1 MDDSEIED
9 LLRRYRPIGPPAR
22 LRERIFATAPSQRI
36 WPWASA
42 AAALLIFAT
51 TFHVASS
58 YEAGTADVTLGP
70 AAATRVAD
78 DLTGMLG
85 GDLSARDL
93 AEFIIVEQQ
102 VRSEATR
109 VTPTDPSSVP
119 GGDSR

>member
-9 LLRRYRPIGPPAR
+9 LLRRYSPVGPPAG
-22 LRERIFATAPSQRI
+22 LRERIFATAPSRLI

-42 AAALLIFAT
+42 AAALLISAM
-51 TFHVASS
+51 TFHVASG
-58 YEAGTADVTLGP
+58 YEVGSADVTLGP

-78 DLTGMLG
+78 DLTDMLG
-85 GDLSARDL
+85 GDAAARDL

-109 VTPTDPSSVP
+109 IIPTEPGSVP
-119 GGDSR
+119 QGDPR

>member
-9 LLRRYRPIGPPAR
+9 LLRRYRPIGPPAQ
-22 LRERIFATAPSQRI
+22 LRERIFATAPGRRI

-42 AAALLIFAT
+42 AAALLISAM
-51 TFHVASS
+51 TFHIASG
-58 YEAGTADVTLGP
+58 YEVGSADVTLGP

-85 GDLSARDL
+85 GDVSARDL

-109 VTPTDPSSVP
+109 VIPTEPNSVP
-119 GGDSR
+119 GGDPR

>member
-22 LRERIFATAPSQRI
+22 LRERVFATAPSRRI

-42 AAALLIFAT
+42 AAALLISAM
-51 TFHVASS
+51 TFHVASG
-58 YEAGTADVTLGP
+58 YELGSVGLTLGP
-70 AAATRVAD
+70 AGATRVAD

-85 GDLSARDL
+85 GDVVARDL

-102 VRSEATR
+102 VRGEATR
-109 VTPTDPSSVP
+109 VIPTELDSVAE
-119 GGDSR
+119 GDAR

>member
-22 LRERIFATAPSQRI
+22 LRERIFATAPSRRI

-42 AAALLIFAT
+42 AAALLIAAMT
-51 TFHVASS
+51 LHVASGNEIGS
-58 YEAGTADVTLGP
+58 VDVTLGP

-85 GDLSARDL
+85 GDVAARYL

-109 VTPTDPSSVP
+109 VIPTEPSSVP
-119 GGDSR
+119 GGDPR